1 MPQQSY
7 PSHLEFLR
15 SAKVLLALGVT
26 MVVALGA
33 MAQLVGARTTRA
45 LQGIEAALDT
55 TGNSWVMVEATGRTV
70 HLRGAP
76 PSAHAADD
84 VLEIAHGA
92 MCASWRG
99 ERRCARRV
107 SSDFGAS
114 HLAWPDLQASVDR
127 NVLTLSGEV
136 PDAATH
142 WAVVDRARNAVQLGY
157 IGRVVDEMTLMDRGA
172 PPGVDATA
180 GHVAAVASLCEAGE
194 VRLLLGVLSIRC
206 EVRGELEADLRALI
220 DAPLHA
226 GYLGEVEVVT
236 SESM

>member
-1 MPQQSY
+1 MLQKSY
-7 PSHLEFLR
+7 PIHLEFLR
-15 SAKVLLALGVT
+15 SAKGLLALSVT
-26 MVVALGA
+26 MVVALSVFA
-33 MAQLVGARTTRA
+33 HFAGARTARA
-45 LQGIEAALDT
+45 LQGIETALDG

-70 HLRGAP
+70 RLRGAP
-76 PSAHAADD
+76 PSAAAVDD
-84 VLEIAHGA
+84 VLEITRAA
-92 MCASWRG
+92 TCPSWLGSRP
-99 ERRCARRV
+99 CARRV
-107 SSDFGAS
+107 SSDFAAS

-142 WAVVDRARNAVQLGY
+142 WAIVDRARNAVQLGH

-194 VRLLLGVLSIRC
+194 VSLLLGILSIRC
-206 EVRGELEADLRALI
+206 EVRGELEADLRTLI
-220 DAPLHA
+220 DAPLLA

-236 SESM
+236 SEDL